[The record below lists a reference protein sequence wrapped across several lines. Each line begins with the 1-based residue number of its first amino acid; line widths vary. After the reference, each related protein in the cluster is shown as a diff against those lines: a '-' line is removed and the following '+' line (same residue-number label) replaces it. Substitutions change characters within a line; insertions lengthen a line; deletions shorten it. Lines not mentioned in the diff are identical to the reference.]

1 MHYSP
6 NLLEGVFSEVRIA
19 PVRVEEEV
27 RRLGYMLT
35 RLLLA
40 FFLVLTVLLVILG
53 LLLFL
58 PAD

>member
-1 MHYSP
+1 
-6 NLLEGVFSEVRIA
+6 
-19 PVRVEEEV
+19 
-27 RRLGYMLT
+27 MLT

>member
-1 MHYSP
+1 MT
-6 NLLEGVFSEVRIA
+6 EFSEVRIA

-27 RRLGYMLT
+27 RRLGHMLT

>member
-1 MHYSP
+1 MT
-6 NLLEGVFSEVRIA
+6 EFSEVRIA

-27 RRLGYMLT
+27 RRLGHMLA

>member
-1 MHYSP
+1 VNSGHFA
-6 NLLEGVFSEVRIA
+6 LTEVSEVRIA
-19 PVRVEEEV
+19 PVQVEEEV
-27 RRLGYMLT
+27 RRLGHMLT